1 MQSSFKIIK
10 SKEIKEIDGYSNK
23 CIVTSYDKNIVIGDS
38 ACVQMSDEQGKVLLD
53 NYENLA
59 YNIISN
65 AQRKAEKIVSSS
77 YDQATQIHI
86 DAIKTGKKQGYDAA
100 YKEGYEKNVA
110 KANAEVKIIQ
120 NNSDQMLLQTGEL
133 YENYFKQKEA
143 EIKDTILN
151 IVENILQKETIKA
164 DALDKPIFEALA
176 QIKNTKTY
184 VIKVNGIHVES
195 IKQKVEDFKISLPF
209 KGDIFV
215 IEDKT
220 LAKDIAVISRDSG
233 KTVISIDA
241 ALEKLRELFS

>member
-10 SKEIKEIDGYSNK
+10 SKEIDECSDK
-23 CIVTSYDKNIVIGDS
+23 CIVTSYAKNIREIKDTPVR
-38 ACVQMSDEQGKVLLD
+38 MSEEQGKILLD
-53 NYENLA
+53 NYETLA
-59 YNIISN
+59 YNIIAN
-65 AQRKAEKIVSSS
+65 AQRKAEKIISNS
-77 YDQATQIHI
+77 YDEATQIQI

-100 YKEGYEKNVA
+100 YTEGYEKNVA

-120 NNSDQMLLQTGEL
+120 NNSDQMLLQTGQL
-133 YENYFKQKEA
+133 YEDYFKLKEV
-143 EIKDTILN
+143 EIKETILN

-164 DALDKPIFEALA
+164 DALDKPIFEALT

-195 IKQKVEDFKISLPF
+195 IKQKIEEFKVSLPF

-215 IEDKT
+215 IEDKA